1 MTTWC
6 FIRIWELWWVL
17 NFGRPSAIISGT
29 EFMWSS
35 FIACSLKIEGQHG
48 LNYNLSFEVEAF
60 LGLDMIDAFLWQAK
74 TKRQRLANVI
84 G

>member
-1 MTTWC
+1 
-6 FIRIWELWWVL
+6 
-17 NFGRPSAIISGT
+17 
-29 EFMWSS
+29 MWSS